1 MDKKKKIFF
10 VSTLIFFIVGG
21 FLLFAPNKKKIK
33 LDSLS
38 ADSSPQ
44 PARPTFIN
52 VSTSATAVSQVQN
65 DVCQTLRAQMPA
77 LNDWQKN
84 GQAVSE
90 RFTNIHKNINGQIYR
105 LRTFFKE
112 HAEGETPVYLVYKED
127 QNEEAHIIETSNYK
141 KGREFLKIE
150 KAKGEIL
157 YTEKGLS
164 IGDDQ
169 SFFVHYVNSE
179 LKGFQGSFPQNPT
192 LANVDCRF

>member
-10 VSTLIFFIVGG
+10 SSTLLFFIVGG
-21 FLLFAPNKKKIK
+21 FLLFAPNKKKSVIDP
-33 LDSLS
+33 LVDNSIS
-38 ADSSPQ
+38 Q
-44 PARPTFIN
+44 PAHPAFIN
-52 VSTSATAVSQVQN
+52 VSTNASSAPQVQN
-65 DVCQTLRAQMPA
+65 DVCQTLRAQMPGVA
-77 LNDWQKN
+77 DWQKN

-90 RFTNIHKNINGQIYR
+90 RFTNIHKNINGQIFR

-127 QNEEAHIIETSNYK
+127 QNEEAHIIEKSEYK
-141 KGREFLKIE
+141 KGREFLKVE

-164 IGDDQ
+164 IGEDQ
-169 SFFVHYVNSE
+169 SFFVHYINSE
-179 LKGFQGSFPQNPT
+179 LKGFQGSFPLNPS